1 MFCMI
6 SAANGIAQSVQY
18 KYDAVNRLIQSSTDC
33 IGVKYEYDP
42 NGNRKSFTKVSIQTD
57 EAYVNERCGND
68 GQITLKPTDTTARY
82 EYQWSNG
89 KTTASI
95 QNLTGGSYSVVI
107 KDKPTGFTCTR
118 SFIITSAFK
127 DSVSVE
133 QQNIVCNGA
142 NNGKAKIKITT
153 PHPQGSYRYKWSTLT
168 DTAYT
173 TLDSLNNLKTG
184 SYSVSIRNTATGCVN
199 TVSFSITEPPLIVT
213 GTSKTDASCPTATDG
228 TAKVDVLGDP
238 AGYSYSWTGPSGPKT
253 TQTVSG
259 LAVGTYTV
267 TVIQNT
273 TNCSV
278 TRTVKIEPILA
289 AATITAGGSTTF
301 FTGKNVVLSANTG
314 SGYSY
319 KWTRNG
325 TDIPGALSSSYTA
338 TESGSYTVSITLNG
352 CTVSSAPIVVTVTFT
367 LPATNFKVAA
377 TAKSC
382 RTNNNGAI
390 AISAVEQLNYTAT
403 VTHEKG
409 SPKQFTFTN
418 SLDIKDLSAGKYSVC
433 ITVAGKSDY
442 KQCFDV
448 EITEPKDL
456 SVYSFVDN
464 SKKILDLVLDGGT
477 SYQITLNGTVY
488 TTSQNKISLNLL
500 EGQNQLRVIADNLCQ
515 GVYERTLTL
524 SNDIVTYP
532 NPFERQLTVNLGN
545 NTSKTV
551 ALEIRNVIGILVYSG
566 EFKNTQGTISVEL
579 PEMVTGVYTLSLA
592 LDTSEII
599 YRKIIRK

>member
-1 MFCMI
+1 MTKAGF
-6 SAANGIAQSVQY
+6 SQSVQY
-18 KYDAVNRLIQSSTDC
+18 KYDALNRLTQLSSGC
-33 IGVKYEYDP
+33 SGIKYEYDK
-42 NGNRKSFTKVSIQTD
+42 NGNRTTSTKVSIETTNTIT
-57 EAYVNERCGND
+57 NERCGND
-68 GQITLKPTDTTARY
+68 GQITLKPKDSTARY

-95 QNLTGGSYSVVI
+95 DRLKGGSYSVVI
-107 KDKPTGFTCTR
+107 TDKPTGFTCAR
-118 SFIITSAFK
+118 SFIITSTFK

-142 NNGKAKIKITT
+142 NNGKAKVKIIT
-153 PHPQGSYRYKWSTLT
+153 PHPQGSYRYKWSTAT
-168 DTAYT
+168 DTAHT
-173 TLDSLNNLKTG
+173 TLDSLNNLKPG
-184 SYSVSIRNTATGCVN
+184 SYSVSIRNTATGCVK
-199 TVSFSITEPPLIVT
+199 TVSFSITEPPLFVT
-213 GTSKTDASCPTATDG
+213 GTSKTNASCPTGMDG

-238 AGYSYSWTGPSGPKT
+238 AGYTYSWTGPSITKT
-253 TQTVSG
+253 TQAVSG
-259 LAVGTYTV
+259 LGVGTYTV
-267 TVIQNT
+267 TVVQNAT
-273 TNCSV
+273 KCSV
-278 TRTVKIEPILA
+278 TRTVTIEPTLA
-289 AATITAGGSTTF
+289 IATITAGGSTTF

-319 KWTRNG
+319 KWMRNG
-325 TDIPGALSSSYTA
+325 TDLPGAISSSYTA
-338 TESGSYTVSITLNG
+338 IESGSYAVSITFNG
-352 CTVSSAPIVVTVTFT
+352 CTVTSASITVTATFT
-367 LPATNFKVAA
+367 LPVTNFKVAA

-382 RTNNNGAI
+382 RTNDNGAI
-390 AISAVEQLNYTAT
+390 AITATEQLNYS
-403 VTHEKG
+403 VTLNPEKG
-409 SPKQFTFTN
+409 PPKQFTFSK
-418 SLDIKDLSAGKYSVC
+418 SLEIKDLSAGKYSVC

-464 SKKILDLVLDGGT
+464 SKKILDLVLDGGK
-477 SYQITLNGTVY
+477 SYQITLNGVVY

-500 EGQNQLRVIADNLCQ
+500 EGQNQLRVVADNLCQ
-515 GVYERTLTL
+515 GVYERILTL

-532 NPFERQLTVNLGN
+532 NPFEQQLTVNLGN

-551 ALEIRNVIGILVYSG
+551 ALEIRNVIGILIYSG